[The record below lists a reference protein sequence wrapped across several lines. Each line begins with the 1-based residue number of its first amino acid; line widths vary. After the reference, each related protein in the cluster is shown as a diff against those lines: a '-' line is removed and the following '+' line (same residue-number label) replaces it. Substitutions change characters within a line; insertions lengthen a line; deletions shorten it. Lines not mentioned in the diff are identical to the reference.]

1 LNYLTPATL
10 SLYFYAWTNYKSTFE
25 DSIILF
31 VKNRRRTDDLV
42 TEGINPRTK
51 DIDKN
56 PTRKIIE
63 VISNEDKKMAEAVSK
78 EKKNIVRAVD
88 LIVNRLGRGGRLI
101 FVGAG
106 TSGRLGVMEAAE
118 CPPTF
123 GTNQGLIQGVIAGG
137 KKALWRSIE
146 GAEDSKNE
154 AQDKLRKLKLNKN
167 DTVVGI
173 AASVNTPF
181 VEGALIYA
189 TKKGCGRILIT
200 CNRVNNSPLA
210 DVCICPIV
218 GPEVIMGSTR
228 MKAGTA
234 TKMVLN
240 MLTTASMIRFGK
252 TYGNL
257 MVDVQP
263 KSDKLRDRAAR
274 IVMHALAINRNKAN
288 SLLKRSKWNVKLA
301 IVMGSKTIGYKQA
314 KEILSKHK
322 GFLREA
328 LNSE

>member
-1 LNYLTPATL
+1 
-10 SLYFYAWTNYKSTFE
+10 
-25 DSIILF
+25 
-31 VKNRRRTDDLV
+31 VKRRRKTDDLI
-42 TEGINPRTK
+42 TEAINPKTK
-51 DIDKN
+51 DIDKSSAI
-56 PTRKIIE
+56 KIIE
-63 VISNEDKKMAEAVSK
+63 LISKEDIRVAGVVSK
-78 EKKNIVRAVD
+78 ERKNIARAVD
-88 LIVNRLGRGGRLI
+88 LIVNRLASGGRLI

-123 GTNQGLIQGVIAGG
+123 GTHPGLIQGVIAGD

-146 GAEDSKNE
+146 GAEDSRIDAEK
-154 AQDKLRKLKLNKN
+154 KLRKLKLNKA
-167 DTVVGI
+167 DIAVGI

-181 VEGALIYA
+181 VEAALIYA
-189 TKKGCGRILIT
+189 KKKGCGRILIT
-200 CNRVNNSPLA
+200 CNRVSDSPLA

-218 GPEVIMGSTR
+218 GPEVIVGSTR

-240 MLTTASMIRFGK
+240 MLTTASMIKLGK
-252 TYGNL
+252 TFGNL

-263 KSDKLRDRAAR
+263 RSEKLRDRAAR
-274 IVMHALAINRNKAN
+274 IVMHVLAINRNEAHN
-288 SLLKRSKWNVKLA
+288 LLKRSKWNVKLA

-322 GFLREA
+322 GFLHRA
-328 LNSE
+328 LK

>member
-1 LNYLTPATL
+1 M
-10 SLYFYAWTNYKSTFE
+10 K
-25 DSIILF
+25 
-31 VKNRRRTDDLV
+31 KRRRTDDLI

-56 PTRKIIE
+56 STIKIIE
-63 VISNEDKKMAEAVSK
+63 VISKEDKKIAEAVSK
-78 EKKNIVRAVD
+78 ERKNLARAVD
-88 LIVNRLGRGGRLI
+88 LIVNHLGKGGRLI

-123 GTNQGLIQGVIAGG
+123 GTDPGLIQGVIAGG

-146 GAEDSKNE
+146 GAEDSKSE
-154 AQDKLRKLKLNKN
+154 AQSNLARLKLDGK
-167 DTVVGI
+167 DVIVGI

-181 VEGALIYA
+181 VEGALVYA

-200 CNRVNNSPLA
+200 CNPVSDSNLA
-210 DVCICPIV
+210 DICICPIV
-218 GPEVIMGSTR
+218 GPEVIVGSTR

-240 MLTTASMIRFGK
+240 MLTTASMIKLGK
-252 TYGNL
+252 TYKNL

-263 KSDKLRDRAAR
+263 RSDKLRERAAR
-274 IVMHALAINRNKAN
+274 IVMHVLAIDRNKAY
-288 SLLKRSKWNVKLA
+288 SLLKRSKWNVRLA
-301 IVMGSKTIGYKQA
+301 IVMGSKTIGYTQA

>member
-1 LNYLTPATL
+1 
-10 SLYFYAWTNYKSTFE
+10 
-25 DSIILF
+25 
-31 VKNRRRTDDLV
+31 VKKLRRTDDLV
-42 TEGINPRTK
+42 TEQINPRTK
-51 DIDKN
+51 GIDKN
-56 PTRKIIE
+56 STIKIIE
-63 VISNEDKKMAEAVSK
+63 QISKEDLRVAGAVSK
-78 EKKNIVRAVD
+78 ERKTIARAVD
-88 LIVNRLGRGGRLI
+88 LIVNCLGRGGRII

-123 GTNQGLIQGVIAGG
+123 GTHPGLIQGVIAGG

-146 GAEDSKNE
+146 GAEDSKTEAENE
-154 AQDKLRKLKLNKN
+154 LRRLKLNKN
-167 DTVVGI
+167 DVIVGI

-181 VEGALIYA
+181 VEGAFIYA
-189 TKKGCGRILIT
+189 KKKGCGRILIT
-200 CNRVNNSPLA
+200 CNRVSDSPLA

-218 GPEVIMGSTR
+218 GPEVIVGSTR

-240 MLTTASMIRFGK
+240 MLTTASMIKLGK

-263 KSDKLRDRAAR
+263 RSDKLRDRAVR
-274 IVMHALAINRNKAN
+274 IVMHVLAINRNEAYR
-288 SLLKRSKWNVKLA
+288 LLKRSKWNIKLA
-301 IVMGSKTIGYKQA
+301 IVMGTKAIGYEQA

-322 GFLREA
+322 GFLHDA
-328 LNSE
+328 LK

>member
-1 LNYLTPATL
+1 M
-10 SLYFYAWTNYKSTFE
+10 K
-25 DSIILF
+25 
-31 VKNRRRTDDLV
+31 KQRRTDDLI
-42 TEGINPRTK
+42 TERINPRTK
-51 DIDKN
+51 EIDKSS
-56 PTRKIIE
+56 TIKIIE
-63 VISNEDKKMAEAVSK
+63 TISKEDKRIAQAVSK
-78 EKKNIVRAVD
+78 ERKNIARAVD
-88 LIVNRLGRGGRLI
+88 LILNRLGGGGRLI

-123 GTNQGLIQGVIAGG
+123 GTHPALIQGVIAGG

-146 GAEDSKNE
+146 GAEDSKTE
-154 AQDKLRKLKLNKN
+154 AEDNLRKLKLNKN
-167 DTVVGI
+167 DIIVGI

-181 VEGALIYA
+181 VEGALTYA

-200 CNRVNNSPLA
+200 CNRINNTPLA
-210 DVCICPIV
+210 DVFICPVV
-218 GPEVIMGSTR
+218 GAEVIMGSTR

-240 MLTTASMIRFGK
+240 MLTTVSMIKLGK

-263 KSDKLRDRAAR
+263 YSDKLRDRAER
-274 IVMHALAINRNKAN
+274 IVVHVLGINRNEAN
-288 SLLKRSKWNVKLA
+288 NLLMRSKWNVKVA
-301 IVMGSKTIGYKQA
+301 IVMGSKTIGYRLA

-322 GFLREA
+322 GLLREA

>member
-1 LNYLTPATL
+1 VT
-10 SLYFYAWTNYKSTFE
+10 
-25 DSIILF
+25 
-31 VKNRRRTDDLV
+31 NRRK
-42 TEGINPRTK
+42 TEHLITERINPRTK
-51 DIDKN
+51 EIDKHS
-56 PTRKIIE
+56 TRRIIE
-63 VISNEDKKMAEAVSK
+63 LICEEDKMVADAVSK
-78 EKKNIVRAVD
+78 EKRNIAKAVD
-88 LIVNRLGRGGRLI
+88 LIVKRLRMDGRLVL
-101 FVGAG
+101 VGAG

-123 GTNQGLIQGVIAGG
+123 STDPNQILGIIAGG
-137 KKALWRSIE
+137 KKALWHSVE
-146 GAEDSKNE
+146 GAEDSKKHAHE
-154 AQDKLRKLKLNKN
+154 ALKKIRLNRK
-167 DTVVGI
+167 DVVVGV
-173 AASVNTPF
+173 AASTSTPF
-181 VEGALIYA
+181 VQGALSYA

-200 CNRVNNSPLA
+200 CNLVSNSPLA

-240 MLTTASMIRFGK
+240 MLTTASMIKLGK

-274 IVMHALAINRNKAN
+274 IVMNVLAINRSKAN
-288 SLLKRSKWNVKLA
+288 SLLKRSMWNVKLA

-322 GFLREA
+322 GFLHEA
-328 LNSE
+328 LK

>member
-1 LNYLTPATL
+1 M
-10 SLYFYAWTNYKSTFE
+10 K
-25 DSIILF
+25 
-31 VKNRRRTDDLV
+31 KRRRTDDLI
-42 TEGINPRTK
+42 TEAINPNTK
-51 DIDKN
+51 DIDKSS
-56 PTRKIIE
+56 TIKIIE
-63 VISNEDKKMAEAVSK
+63 LISKEDIGVAGAVSK
-78 EKKNIVRAVD
+78 ERKSIARAVD

-123 GTNQGLIQGVIAGG
+123 GTHPGLIQGVIAGG

-146 GAEDSKNE
+146 GAEDSKTE
-154 AQDKLRKLKLNKN
+154 AENKLRNLKLNEN
-167 DTVVGI
+167 DIIVGV

-181 VEGALIYA
+181 VEGGLIYA
-189 TKKGCGRILIT
+189 KKKGCGRILIT
-200 CNRVNNSPLA
+200 CNRVADSSLA

-228 MKAGTA
+228 LKAGTA

-240 MLTTASMIRFGK
+240 MLTTASMIKLGK

-263 KSDKLRDRAAR
+263 RSDKLRDRAAR
-274 IVMHALAINRNKAN
+274 IVMHVLAINRNEAY
-288 SLLKRSKWNVKLA
+288 SLLKRSKWNVKLS
-301 IVMGSKTIGYKQA
+301 IVMGTKTIGYKQA
-314 KEILSKHK
+314 KEILSRHK
-322 GFLREA
+322 GFLHEA
-328 LNSE
+328 LK

>member
-1 LNYLTPATL
+1 M
-10 SLYFYAWTNYKSTFE
+10 K
-25 DSIILF
+25 
-31 VKNRRRTDDLV
+31 KRRRTDDLI

-56 PTRKIIE
+56 STIKIIE
-63 VISNEDKKMAEAVSK
+63 VISKEDKKIAEAVSK
-78 EKKNIVRAVD
+78 ERKNLARAVD
-88 LIVNRLGRGGRLI
+88 LIVNHLGKGGRLI

-123 GTNQGLIQGVIAGG
+123 GTDPGLIQGVIAGG

-146 GAEDSKNE
+146 GAEDSKSE
-154 AQDKLRKLKLNKN
+154 AQSNLARLKLDGK
-167 DTVVGI
+167 DVIVGI

-181 VEGALIYA
+181 VEGALVYA

-200 CNRVNNSPLA
+200 CNPVSNSNLA
-210 DVCICPIV
+210 DICICPIV
-218 GPEVIMGSTR
+218 GPEVIVGSTR

-240 MLTTASMIRFGK
+240 MLTTASMIKLGK
-252 TYGNL
+252 TYKNL

-263 KSDKLRDRAAR
+263 KSDKLRDRANR
-274 IVMHALAINRNKAN
+274 IVMHLLGINRGKATTLLNKSN
-288 SLLKRSKWNVKLA
+288 WNVKA
-301 IVMGSKTIGYKQA
+301 AVVMGRNGVGF
-314 KEILSKHK
+314 KEARERLARCR
-322 GFLREA
+322 GFLRDA
-328 LNSE
+328 LK

>member
-1 LNYLTPATL
+1 M
-10 SLYFYAWTNYKSTFE
+10 K
-25 DSIILF
+25 
-31 VKNRRRTDDLV
+31 KRRRTDDLI
-42 TEGINPRTK
+42 TERINPKTK

-56 PTRKIIE
+56 STIKIIE
-63 VISNEDKKMAEAVSK
+63 TISKEDKRIARAVSK
-78 EKKNIVRAVD
+78 ERKTIASAVD
-88 LIVNRLGRGGRLI
+88 LIVNRFGKGGRLI

-123 GTNQGLIQGVIAGG
+123 GTHPALIQGVIAGG

-146 GAEDSKNE
+146 GVEDSKTE
-154 AQDKLRKLKLNKN
+154 AEDKLRKLKLNKN
-167 DTVVGI
+167 DIIVGI
-173 AASVNTPF
+173 AASANTPF
-181 VEGALIYA
+181 VEGALAYA

-200 CNRVNNSPLA
+200 CNRISSSPLA

-218 GPEVIMGSTR
+218 GPEVIVGSTR

-240 MLTTASMIRFGK
+240 MLTTASMIKLGK

-263 KSDKLRDRAAR
+263 RSDKLRDRAAR
-274 IVMHALAINRNKAN
+274 IVTHVLAININEAN
-288 SLLKRSKWNVKLA
+288 RLLKRSKWNVKLA

-322 GFLREA
+322 GFLHEA
-328 LNSE
+328 LK